1 MWPNGMSIDQT
12 HDLTRISI
20 SHGLTTRGDSSVT
33 YQQVDV
39 TEICNHL
46 IDHEGNRIGIVNR
59 CGIGAR
65 SASSGDN
72 GGHGILGSF
81 LVLAIIHSHG
91 CTMTSQ

>member
-39 TEICNHL
+39 TEIFNHL
-46 IDHEGNRIGIVNR
+46 IDHESNRIGIVNR
-59 CGIGAR
+59 CSVGAG
-65 SASSGDN
+65 SASSGHDSR
-72 GGHGILGSF
+72 HSISGSF